1 MSKCSFLF
9 VNYIY
14 LIYFTV
20 FNLIN
25 HKLLQNFAH
34 VNKNHVEPGTVFTF
48 CLRWNP
54 QKYMESANQPGS
66 SNVGW
71 NTNVLVRILVV
82 ISSLLTIYLWVRQYR
97 VYIYP
102 YQPGISITKGFQVFF
117 GYRKKLRI
125 TKKTWNPGG
134 AIRCATH
141 ASSPQASL
149 KKLIQ
154 ILHSCKICL
163 NVLFYL

>member
-54 QKYMESANQPGS
+54 QKDMESANYPGI

-71 NTNVLVRILVV
+71 NPNVSSHMPNVL
-82 ISSLLTIYLWVRQYR
+82 SSVPLNI
-97 VYIYP
+97 
-102 YQPGISITKGFQVFF
+102 F
-117 GYRKKLRI
+117 GR
-125 TKKTWNPGG
+125 NPVL
-134 AIRCATH
+134 
-141 ASSPQASL
+141 SL
-149 KKLIQ
+149 KEIVWNL
-154 ILHSCKICL
+154 
-163 NVLFYL
+163 